1 MVLAIALK
9 EAFLMKTKVKFTSN
23 IKIIPIRETLIN
35 IDNKHDIDFLN
46 YLLKTKQ
53 VSINQ

>member
-1 MVLAIALK
+1 
-9 EAFLMKTKVKFTSN
+9 MKTKVKFTSN